1 MRSGD
6 STGGVVKQS
15 EARSRVTGRVVL
27 TITPGRNS
35 YGPGARQES
44 VTDEL
49 DPRDY
54 KDFLGDF
61 DPS

>member
-1 MRSGD
+1 
-6 STGGVVKQS
+6 VKQS
-15 EARSRVTGRVVL
+15 KARSRVTGRVVL
-27 TITPGRNS
+27 TITPGRNR